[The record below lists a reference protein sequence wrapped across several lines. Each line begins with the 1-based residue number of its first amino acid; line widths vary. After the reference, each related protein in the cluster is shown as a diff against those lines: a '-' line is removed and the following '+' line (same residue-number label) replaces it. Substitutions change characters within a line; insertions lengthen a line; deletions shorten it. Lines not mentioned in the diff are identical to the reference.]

1 MFTSR
6 FFRVFVTLAVVAL
19 SVLIPQAIVF
29 AGQLVDPTTLNP
41 PPPPEFNP
49 VCEAI
54 GSGTICHLA
63 FSDPPVVA
71 EGTGLVCGSGASSF
85 EVLTSSTRSVEG
97 RRYYDRDRNLTER
110 HYREVV
116 KGTFINPLTNVMVSY
131 NQGDTVVHKLAIPG
145 DINTGTM
152 TISGSIQ
159 LHRTA
164 GGVVLI
170 DAGRSVLAT
179 DGTILRETG
188 QHPFDAYY
196 VFGDTSAL
204 QPLCD
209 ALE

>member
-1 MFTSR
+1 M
-6 FFRVFVTLAVVAL
+6 
-19 SVLIPQAIVF
+19 
-29 AGQLVDPTTLNP
+29 
-41 PPPPEFNP
+41 
-49 VCEAI
+49 
-54 GSGTICHLA
+54 
-63 FSDPPVVA
+63 
-71 EGTGLVCGSGASSF
+71 
-85 EVLTSSTRSVEG
+85 EG

-179 DGTILRETG
+179 DGTLLRETG

-196 VFGDTSAL
+196 VFGDASAL